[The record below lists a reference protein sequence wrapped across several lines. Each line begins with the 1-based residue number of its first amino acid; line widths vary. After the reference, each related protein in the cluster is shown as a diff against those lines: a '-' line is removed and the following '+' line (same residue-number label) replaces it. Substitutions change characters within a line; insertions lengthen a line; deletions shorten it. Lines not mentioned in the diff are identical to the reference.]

1 MSDLAADEQPRQH
14 FLDRAGLRGFPW
26 KTAITLYTI
35 SYGWLFIVRDSLWV
49 DDWDLFKFPG
59 LVGFD
64 FSTQGFAPWMEI
76 NHILFRNFGPGFMR
90 LLIFI
95 LFFGSGVFLFGVL
108 QTVNILN
115 ESQRR
120 FTALLFLLLP
130 FNTARVALMT
140 FHYTTAYFLF
150 FAAWY
155 LLVNFRS
162 VWMQAGSIV
171 LFFLSFQ
178 MHSLLFFFA
187 LPAFHSLWISVPRTA
202 QGFRFEIKKF
212 GPLLLLPLSYWL
224 CRTLFWPEQVKY
236 HDIGM
241 EQIRVCAPFIAT
253 SSLIIFFLFLG
264 QRKLQRKLVQ
274 KNLRLL
280 ILGLIATLA
289 GLVPYLLYT
298 EVVSPFYIV
307 FSEYLLTFL
316 ARSDWHSRHQTL
328 LPLGLAFLTVSAIG
342 LIGGATK
349 KLQLTMQVSTVALC
363 LIFNLGFGFE
373 YVVDAAKRT
382 DIVAALES
390 TPTPRDLEEIR
401 YVDNSKL
408 LNARGNEYRPRDWI
422 GMAAL
427 AYGSEEIKNFE
438 MTVGECEPKLN
449 LRLVLIEGPETH
461 LQALKNWVG
470 DGDMGFK
477 ITIDDTPGACKLG
490 MATTARVSGAIPILF
505 YFTGAKN

>member
-1 MSDLAADEQPRQH
+1 M
-14 FLDRAGLRGFPW
+14 
-26 KTAITLYTI
+26 
-35 SYGWLFIVRDSLWV
+35 
-49 DDWDLFKFPG
+49 
-59 LVGFD
+59 
-64 FSTQGFAPWMEI
+64 
-76 NHILFRNFGPGFMR
+76 
-90 LLIFI
+90 
-95 LFFGSGVFLFGVL
+95 
-108 QTVNILN
+108 
-115 ESQRR
+115 
-120 FTALLFLLLP
+120 
-130 FNTARVALMT
+130 
-140 FHYTTAYFLF
+140 
-150 FAAWY
+150 
-155 LLVNFRS
+155 
-162 VWMQAGSIV
+162 
-171 LFFLSFQ
+171 
-178 MHSLLFFFA
+178 
-187 LPAFHSLWISVPRTA
+187 
-202 QGFRFEIKKF
+202 
-212 GPLLLLPLSYWL
+212 
-224 CRTLFWPEQVKY
+224 
-236 HDIGM
+236 
-241 EQIRVCAPFIAT
+241 
-253 SSLIIFFLFLG
+253 
-264 QRKLQRKLVQ
+264 
-274 KNLRLL
+274 
-280 ILGLIATLA
+280 
-289 GLVPYLLYT
+289 LYT

-328 LPLGLAFLTVSAIG
+328 LPLGLAFLTVGAIG
-342 LIGGATK
+342 SIGGATK
-349 KLQLTMQVSTVALC
+349 KLQVTMQVSIIALC